1 MLLHK
6 VSNINYTQFNVIIG
20 VVEIRV
26 NPAYEAEFVRMGDRL
41 GILIVPLIKAAIPS
55 SIPSVDHLKGI
66 SYEGREVDE
75 SNKSSIQSSGI
86 MTFMF

>member
-1 MLLHK
+1 MSLH
-6 VSNINYTQFNVIIG
+6 YIIG

-26 NPAYEAEFVRMGDRL
+26 HPGYKAELDRMGDRL
-41 GILIVPLIKAAIPS
+41 GILIVPAAIPS